1 MNIDLTNKVIV
12 ITGGAQGIGKATSI
26 EFAKC
31 GAIICV
37 VDKNIQKGKETES
50 ILQSYNSLSAHFY
63 ADVSSEKD
71 IEIVINKIESIFSVI
86 DVLVNCAASGIIKGI
101 NASVEEWHEVF
112 QTNVIG
118 YVLCS
123 KYCLKAM
130 KRSEHGAII
139 NIASISGFIAQPDY
153 LTYNTSKAALLNMTR
168 CLAMDLAKYNIRVN
182 SVCPG
187 TIWTENNAY
196 FIGRDFGVDREGANK
211 HPDIGGKHLLG
222 RVGDPE
228 EVAKTIVFL
237 ASEEASFITGEN
249 LVVDGGYTIKS

>member
-50 ILQSYNSLSAHFY
+50 ILQSYNSLSAYFY

-123 KYCLKAM
+123 K
-130 KRSEHGAII
+130 
-139 NIASISGFIAQPDY
+139 
-153 LTYNTSKAALLNMTR
+153 
-168 CLAMDLAKYNIRVN
+168 
-182 SVCPG
+182 
-187 TIWTENNAY
+187 
-196 FIGRDFGVDREGANK
+196 
-211 HPDIGGKHLLG
+211 
-222 RVGDPE
+222 
-228 EVAKTIVFL
+228 
-237 ASEEASFITGEN
+237 
-249 LVVDGGYTIKS
+249 